1 MRPMITGLVVLA
13 TAVTAVAVLTACA
26 STPDSAENS
35 ATPASPTAHP
45 ATSQPV
51 QDAPFMQI
59 RLRIGATEATARLY
73 DNAAARDFA
82 SLLPVT
88 ITLHDLGGREKA
100 GPLPR
105 ELADDQG
112 QSNYRAGQLGYW
124 APSNDLAIYYRDDGF
139 TIPDPGIVMI
149 GEIDTGL
156 DAITDAD
163 GTETLTITAA

>member
-1 MRPMITGLVVLA
+1 MRPMITGPVVLA
-13 TAVTAVAVLTACA
+13 TAVTAVAGLTACA
-26 STPDSAENS
+26 STTDSAANS
-35 ATPASPTAHP
+35 SPPASPTTQP
-45 ATSQPV
+45 ATSQPG
-51 QDAPFMQI
+51 QEGPFTQI
-59 RLRIGATEATARLY
+59 RLRIGASEATARLY
-73 DNAAARDFA
+73 DNATARDFA
-82 SLLPVT
+82 SLIPVT

-124 APSNDLAIYYRDDGF
+124 EPSNDLAIYYRNDGF

-163 GTETLTITAA
+163 GNATLTITAA

>member
-1 MRPMITGLVVLA
+1 MRPRITGLVVLA
-13 TAVTAVAVLTACA
+13 TAVAGLTACA
-26 STPDSAENS
+26 STSDPAAHS
-35 ATPASPTAHP
+35 ATLASPTAQS
-45 ATSQPV
+45 AMSQPG
-51 QDAPFMQI
+51 QEGPFMQI
-59 RLRIGATEATARLY
+59 RLRIGASEATARLY
-73 DNAAARDFA
+73 DNATARDFA

-105 ELADDQG
+105 ELADGRG
-112 QSNYRAGQLGYW
+112 QSSYRAGQLGYW
-124 APSNDLAIYYRDDGF
+124 APSNDLAIYYREDGF

-163 GTETLTITAA
+163 GTDTLTITAA

>member
-1 MRPMITGLVVLA
+1 MRPRITGLVVLT

-26 STPDSAENS
+26 NTSDSAANS
-35 ATPASPTAHP
+35 SPATSLTAHP

-51 QDAPFMQI
+51 QEGPFTQI
-59 RLRIGATEATARLY
+59 RLRIGASEATARLY
-73 DNAAARDFA
+73 DNATARDFA

-105 ELADDQG
+105 ELADGAG
-112 QSNYRAGQLGYW
+112 QSSYRAGQLGYW
-124 APSNDLAIYYRDDGF
+124 APSNDLAIYYREDGF

-156 DAITDAD
+156 DAIIRAD
-163 GTETLTITAA
+163 GTDTLTISAA

>member
-1 MRPMITGLVVLA
+1 MRPRITGLVVLA
-13 TAVTAVAVLTACA
+13 TAVTVVAGLTACA
-26 STPDSAENS
+26 STSDSA
-35 ATPASPTAHP
+35 ATNAQPASPPAQP
-45 ATSQPV
+45 ATPQPG
-51 QDAPFMQI
+51 QEGPFMQI
-59 RLRIGATEATARLY
+59 RLRIDASEATARLY
-73 DNAAARDFA
+73 DNATARDFA

-105 ELADDQG
+105 ELADSRG
-112 QSNYRAGQLGYW
+112 QSSYRTGQLGYW
-124 APSNDLAIYYRDDGF
+124 APTNDLAIYYRDDGF

-163 GTETLTITAA
+163 GTLTITAA

>member
-13 TAVTAVAVLTACA
+13 TAVTAVAGLTACA
-26 STPDSAENS
+26 STTDSAENS
-35 ATPASPTAHP
+35 APSASPTAQP
-45 ATSQPV
+45 ATSQPG
-51 QDAPFMQI
+51 QEGPFTQI
-59 RLRIGATEATARLY
+59 RLRIGASEATARLY
-73 DNAAARDFA
+73 DNATARDFA
-82 SLLPVT
+82 SLIPVT

-105 ELADDQG
+105 ELADGAG
-112 QSNYRAGQLGYW
+112 QSSYRTGQLGYW
-124 APSNDLAIYYRDDGF
+124 PPTNDLAIYYRDDGF

-163 GTETLTITAA
+163 GNGTLTITAA